1 MLFGQQKFDTVLT
14 TATWQL
20 CIGSGA
26 KDVRSSLASSRSFK
40 PSLSSVFSLA
50 VSSVFSFVEAFV
62 LFPSSKLPS
71 SVSFSPPSSKRALKP
86 WRISVAVCSIFT
98 LSTAFNPSI
107 QRETLTFWCKAV
119 AMEGKKA
126 SWRLLISMDSSI
138 IIEMNRLLQQ
148 CHVDRIRM
156 TPFMWC
162 VNINNPVE
170 VNLKLL
176 KVMVSRWVGNDNS
189 FRVSQKLVPFRVVD
203 VLMSLGLEIGGLE
216 IPFDEV
222 VGGLVGEMKSRHVCN
237 MPFGVLDDLDRLCL
251 YDWCTGV
258 HKHIVENLNKCKKKI
273 MGAGI
278 PQSVTLSGN
287 VAVLQAWAVERLSLH
302 GHPSHR
308 FFPRIMRW
316 FPFKSRTEKIENIF
330 MTGDLNME
338 WYIRNEDRHRPEI
351 HAAFNMDDG
360 GMSEGSLGEG
370 SKVDKDDDEDE
381 SSDDGAWEAGAE
393 ERLRKNNEH
402 IRALNAKIGVLTREL
417 FEIYQTPIFHEE
429 DACATDEEVGG
440 GGEENAEV
448 GGEEEGDGHG
458 VGGEENAEV
467 GGEEE
472 GDGNEVD
479 DPLGAHAEV
488 RGDDETVGN
497 INFIEIEDD
506 GDEGEPEVVP
516 LAIPPLRSFVGDPST
531 SVDVNQLYTAVSIRE
546 MNVHRVVSEIIGQ
559 SLSTTSIYTLAP
571 MKYVDNMHHILT
583 DYRKRPQNRHV
594 FTLHNYNTYLRSDH
608 FGLEE
613 LPTADFLFLPFV
625 HDDHWWCYSV
635 KLRSME
641 IFVIDSLGKGI
652 RDRKRIDTA
661 VAENMAR
668 FFCILMNIPEGSIGP
683 LTVKQAN
690 IPSQPNLH
698 DCGVIM
704 LKAMEIWDGDE
715 KYNGKSMPEY
725 TIEELLGIR
734 KKYVCDWIL
743 DNENISRME
752 ALHLYGIV

>member
-1 MLFGQQKFDTVLT
+1 MF
-14 TATWQL
+14 
-20 CIGSGA
+20 
-26 KDVRSSLASSRSFK
+26 
-40 PSLSSVFSLA
+40 SVI
-50 VSSVFSFVEAFV
+50 VDD
-62 LFPSSKLPS
+62 K
-71 SVSFSPPSSKRALKP
+71 
-86 WRISVAVCSIFT
+86 
-98 LSTAFNPSI
+98 N
-107 QRETLTFWCKAV
+107 
-119 AMEGKKA
+119 
-126 SWRLLISMDSSI
+126 
-138 IIEMNRLLQQ
+138 IE
-148 CHVDRIRM
+148 
-156 TPFMWC
+156 
-162 VNINNPVE
+162 
-170 VNLKLL
+170 
-176 KVMVSRWVGNDNS
+176 
-189 FRVSQKLVPFRVVD
+189 VD
-203 VLMSLGLEIGGLE
+203 VVCRLYILVCL
-216 IPFDEV
+216 V
-222 VGGLVGEMKSRHVCN
+222 VFYFPRKSRHVCN

-351 HAAFNMDDG
+351 RAAFNMDDG
-360 GMSEGSLGEG
+360 GMSEGS
-370 SKVDKDDDEDE
+370 KVEIDDDEDE

-429 DACATDEEVGG
+429 DTCATDEEVGG
-440 GGEENAEV
+440 GVGGEENAEV

-488 RGDDETVGN
+488 RGDDETVRN

-571 MKYVDNMHHILT
+571 MKYVDNMVVFFACMVFMYFEKRLCGVVKRFHFSPLYSHHILT

-652 RDRKRIDTA
+652 RDRKRIDTT

-725 TIEELLGIR
+725 TTEELLGIR

-743 DNENISRME
+743 DNDNISRME

>member
-1 MLFGQQKFDTVLT
+1 
-14 TATWQL
+14 
-20 CIGSGA
+20 
-26 KDVRSSLASSRSFK
+26 
-40 PSLSSVFSLA
+40 
-50 VSSVFSFVEAFV
+50 
-62 LFPSSKLPS
+62 
-71 SVSFSPPSSKRALKP
+71 
-86 WRISVAVCSIFT
+86 
-98 LSTAFNPSI
+98 
-107 QRETLTFWCKAV
+107 
-119 AMEGKKA
+119 
-126 SWRLLISMDSSI
+126 MD
-138 IIEMNRLLQQ
+138 
-148 CHVDRIRM
+148 
-156 TPFMWC
+156 
-162 VNINNPVE
+162 
-170 VNLKLL
+170 
-176 KVMVSRWVGNDNS
+176 G
-189 FRVSQKLVPFRVVD
+189 
-203 VLMSLGLEIGGLE
+203 
-216 IPFDEV
+216 
-222 VGGLVGEMKSRHVCN
+222 
-237 MPFGVLDDLDRLCL
+237 
-251 YDWCTGV
+251 
-258 HKHIVENLNKCKKKI
+258 
-273 MGAGI
+273 
-278 PQSVTLSGN
+278 
-287 VAVLQAWAVERLSLH
+287 
-302 GHPSHR
+302 
-308 FFPRIMRW
+308 
-316 FPFKSRTEKIENIF
+316 
-330 MTGDLNME
+330 
-338 WYIRNEDRHRPEI
+338 
-351 HAAFNMDDG
+351 G

-381 SSDDGAWEAGAE
+381 SSDDGMHVPLMK
-393 ERLRKNNEH
+393 RL
-402 IRALNAKIGVLTREL
+402 GV
-417 FEIYQTPIFHEE
+417 
-429 DACATDEEVGG
+429 
-440 GGEENAEV
+440 
-448 GGEEEGDGHG
+448 
-458 VGGEENAEV
+458 
-467 GGEEE
+467 
-472 GDGNEVD
+472 
-479 DPLGAHAEV
+479 EV
-488 RGDDETVGN
+488 RRMLKL
-497 INFIEIEDD
+497 
-506 GDEGEPEVVP
+506 GEKKKVMDMELEVRRMLKLGEKKKVMEMKRIGGR
-516 LAIPPLRSFVGDPST
+516 AIGYTPLRSFVGDPST

-571 MKYVDNMHHILT
+571 MKYVDNMVVLFACTVFMYFEKRLCGVVKRFHFSPLYSHHILT

-725 TIEELLGIR
+725 TTEELLGIR

>member
-1 MLFGQQKFDTVLT
+1 M
-14 TATWQL
+14 
-20 CIGSGA
+20 
-26 KDVRSSLASSRSFK
+26 
-40 PSLSSVFSLA
+40 
-50 VSSVFSFVEAFV
+50 
-62 LFPSSKLPS
+62 
-71 SVSFSPPSSKRALKP
+71 
-86 WRISVAVCSIFT
+86 
-98 LSTAFNPSI
+98 FNVI
-107 QRETLTFWCKAV
+107 VDDKN
-119 AMEGKKA
+119 
-126 SWRLLISMDSSI
+126 
-138 IIEMNRLLQQ
+138 IE
-148 CHVDRIRM
+148 
-156 TPFMWC
+156 
-162 VNINNPVE
+162 
-170 VNLKLL
+170 
-176 KVMVSRWVGNDNS
+176 
-189 FRVSQKLVPFRVVD
+189 VD
-203 VLMSLGLEIGGLE
+203 VVCRLYILVCL
-216 IPFDEV
+216 V
-222 VGGLVGEMKSRHVCN
+222 VFYFPRKSRHVCN

-571 MKYVDNMHHILT
+571 MKYVDNMVVLFACTVFMYFEKRLCGVFKRFHFSPLYSHHILT

>member
-1 MLFGQQKFDTVLT
+1 
-14 TATWQL
+14 
-20 CIGSGA
+20 
-26 KDVRSSLASSRSFK
+26 
-40 PSLSSVFSLA
+40 
-50 VSSVFSFVEAFV
+50 
-62 LFPSSKLPS
+62 
-71 SVSFSPPSSKRALKP
+71 
-86 WRISVAVCSIFT
+86 
-98 LSTAFNPSI
+98 
-107 QRETLTFWCKAV
+107 
-119 AMEGKKA
+119 
-126 SWRLLISMDSSI
+126 MDSSI
-138 IIEMNRLLQQ
+138 IIEMNRLLRQ

-162 VNINNPVE
+162 LNIQRPVE

-222 VGGLVGEMKSRHVCN
+222 VGGLVGEMFKSKTISLKDLTDMFNVIVDDKNIEVDVVCRLYILVCLVVFYFPRKSRHVCN

-351 HAAFNMDDG
+351 RAAFNMDDG
-360 GMSEGSLGEG
+360 GMSEGS
-370 SKVDKDDDEDE
+370 KVEIDDDEDE

-429 DACATDEEVGG
+429 DACATDEEVGAIG
-440 GGEENAEV
+440 YTPIAE
-448 GGEEEGDGHG
+448 
-458 VGGEENAEV
+458 
-467 GGEEE
+467 
-472 GDGNEVD
+472 
-479 DPLGAHAEV
+479 
-488 RGDDETVGN
+488 
-497 INFIEIEDD
+497 FCW
-506 GDEGEPEVVP
+506 
-516 LAIPPLRSFVGDPST
+516 
-531 SVDVNQLYTAVSIRE
+531 
-546 MNVHRVVSEIIGQ
+546 VVSEIIGQ

-571 MKYVDNMHHILT
+571 MKYVDNMVVFFACTVFMYFEKRLCGVVKRFHFSPLYSHHILT

-641 IFVIDSLGKGI
+641 IFLFLPFVHDDHWWCYSVKLRSMEIFVIDSLGKGI
-652 RDRKRIDTA
+652 RDRKRIDTT
-661 VAENMAR
+661 VVV
-668 FFCILMNIPEGSIGP
+668 FFAC
-683 LTVKQAN
+683 TVFMYFEKR
-690 IPSQPNLH
+690 L
-698 DCGVIM
+698 CGVVKRFHFSPLYSHHI
-704 LKAMEIWDGDE
+704 LTDYRKRPQNRHVFTLHN
-715 KYNGKSMPEY
+715 YNTYLRSDHFGL
-725 TIEELLGIR
+725 EELPTADFVSNLEFANF
-734 KKYVCDWIL
+734 VDFWL
-743 DNENISRME
+743 
-752 ALHLYGIV
+752 

>member
-1 MLFGQQKFDTVLT
+1 
-14 TATWQL
+14 
-20 CIGSGA
+20 
-26 KDVRSSLASSRSFK
+26 
-40 PSLSSVFSLA
+40 
-50 VSSVFSFVEAFV
+50 
-62 LFPSSKLPS
+62 
-71 SVSFSPPSSKRALKP
+71 
-86 WRISVAVCSIFT
+86 
-98 LSTAFNPSI
+98 
-107 QRETLTFWCKAV
+107 
-119 AMEGKKA
+119 
-126 SWRLLISMDSSI
+126 MDSSI
-138 IIEMNRLLQQ
+138 IIEMNRLLRQ

-222 VGGLVGEMKSRHVCN
+222 VGGLVGEM
-237 MPFGVLDDLDRLCL
+237 
-251 YDWCTGV
+251 
-258 HKHIVENLNKCKKKI
+258 
-273 MGAGI
+273 
-278 PQSVTLSGN
+278 
-287 VAVLQAWAVERLSLH
+287 
-302 GHPSHR
+302 
-308 FFPRIMRW
+308 
-316 FPFKSRTEKIENIF
+316 FKSKTISLKDLTDMFNVIVDDKNIEV
-330 MTGDLNME
+330 DVLNME

-351 HAAFNMDDG
+351 RAAFNMDDG

-516 LAIPPLRSFVGDPST
+516 LAIPHCGVLLVIQAPVL
-531 SVDVNQLYTAVSIRE
+531 
-546 MNVHRVVSEIIGQ
+546 MVVSEIIGQ

-571 MKYVDNMHHILT
+571 MKYVDNMVVLFACTVFMYFEKRLCGVVKRFHFSPLYSHHILT

-725 TIEELLGIR
+725 TTEELLGIR

>member
-1 MLFGQQKFDTVLT
+1 MGAAPDAGQLMAMFLKVSNAKKTIEVGVFTGYSLLLT
-14 TATWQL
+14 ALTIPDDGKGAT
-20 CIGSGA
+20 
-26 KDVRSSLASSRSFK
+26 DVRSSLRSSRSFK

-50 VSSVFSFVEAFV
+50 VSSVFSFVQAFV
-62 LFPSSKLPS
+62 LLPCSKLPS
-71 SVSFSPPSSKRALKP
+71 SVSFCPPSSKRALKP
-86 WRISVAVCSIFT
+86 LHFGVSKNGRALT
-98 LSTAFNPSI
+98 L
-107 QRETLTFWCKAV
+107 AV

-138 IIEMNRLLQQ
+138 IIEMNRLLRQ

-189 FRVSQKLVPFRVVD
+189 FRVRQKLVPFRVVD

-222 VGGLVGEMKSRHVCN
+222 VGGLVGE
-237 MPFGVLDDLDRLCL
+237 L
-251 YDWCTGV
+251 
-258 HKHIVENLNKCKKKI
+258 
-273 MGAGI
+273 
-278 PQSVTLSGN
+278 
-287 VAVLQAWAVERLSLH
+287 
-302 GHPSHR
+302 
-308 FFPRIMRW
+308 
-316 FPFKSRTEKIENIF
+316 FKSKTISLKDLTDMFNVIVDDKNIEV
-330 MTGDLNME
+330 DVLNME

-351 HAAFNMDDG
+351 RAAFNMDDG
-360 GMSEGSLGEG
+360 GMSEGS
-370 SKVDKDDDEDE
+370 KVDQDDDEDE
-381 SSDDGAWEAGAE
+381 SSDDGAWEAVAE

-417 FEIYQTPIFHEE
+417 FEIYQNPIFHEE

-440 GGEENAEV
+440 GVGGEENAQV

-488 RGDDETVGN
+488 RGDDETVRN

-506 GDEGEPEVVP
+506 ADEGEPEVVP

-571 MKYVDNMHHILT
+571 LKYVDNMVVFFACTVFMYFEKRLCGVVKRFHFSPLYSHHILT

-668 FFCILMNIPEGSIGP
+668 FFCILMNIPEGSIAP

-725 TIEELLGIR
+725 TTEELLGIR

-743 DNENISRME
+743 DNENTSRME
-752 ALHLYGIV
+752 ALYLYDIV

>member
-1 MLFGQQKFDTVLT
+1 
-14 TATWQL
+14 
-20 CIGSGA
+20 
-26 KDVRSSLASSRSFK
+26 
-40 PSLSSVFSLA
+40 
-50 VSSVFSFVEAFV
+50 
-62 LFPSSKLPS
+62 
-71 SVSFSPPSSKRALKP
+71 
-86 WRISVAVCSIFT
+86 
-98 LSTAFNPSI
+98 
-107 QRETLTFWCKAV
+107 
-119 AMEGKKA
+119 
-126 SWRLLISMDSSI
+126 MDSSI
-138 IIEMNRLLQQ
+138 IIEMNRLLRQ

-222 VGGLVGEMKSRHVCN
+222 VGGLVGEMFKSKTISLKDLTDMFNVIVDDKNIEVDVVCRLYILVCLVVFYFPRKSRHVCN

-351 HAAFNMDDG
+351 RAAFNLDD
-360 GMSEGSLGEG
+360 EGSLGEG

-440 GGEENAEV
+440 WSW
-448 GGEEEGDGHG
+448 
-458 VGGEENAEV
+458 
-467 GGEEE
+467 
-472 GDGNEVD
+472 
-479 DPLGAHAEV
+479 
-488 RGDDETVGN
+488 R
-497 INFIEIEDD
+497 
-506 GDEGEPEVVP
+506 
-516 LAIPPLRSFVGDPST
+516 
-531 SVDVNQLYTAVSIRE
+531 
-546 MNVHRVVSEIIGQ
+546 
-559 SLSTTSIYTLAP
+559 
-571 MKYVDNMHHILT
+571 
-583 DYRKRPQNRHV
+583 
-594 FTLHNYNTYLRSDH
+594 
-608 FGLEE
+608 
-613 LPTADFLFLPFV
+613 
-625 HDDHWWCYSV
+625 
-635 KLRSME
+635 
-641 IFVIDSLGKGI
+641 
-652 RDRKRIDTA
+652 
-661 VAENMAR
+661 
-668 FFCILMNIPEGSIGP
+668 
-683 LTVKQAN
+683 
-690 IPSQPNLH
+690 
-698 DCGVIM
+698 
-704 LKAMEIWDGDE
+704 
-715 KYNGKSMPEY
+715 
-725 TIEELLGIR
+725 
-734 KKYVCDWIL
+734 
-743 DNENISRME
+743 
-752 ALHLYGIV
+752 

>member
-1 MLFGQQKFDTVLT
+1 MGPFSGWVWRKQPIGPIN
-14 TATWQL
+14 TAKTPQGEMVPKTFVQAFL
-20 CIGSGA
+20 LL
-26 KDVRSSLASSRSFK
+26 VRSSLPSSRSFK
-40 PSLSSVFSLA
+40 PSLSSVFSLG
-50 VSSVFSFVEAFV
+50 VSSVFEASLAVFEASILGFV
-62 LFPSSKLPS
+62 LSSFFKTC
-71 SVSFSPPSSKRALKP
+71 V
-86 WRISVAVCSIFT
+86 
-98 LSTAFNPSI
+98 
-107 QRETLTFWCKAV
+107 ETLTFWCKAV

-138 IIEMNRLLQQ
+138 IIEMNRLLRQ

-176 KVMVSRWVGNDNS
+176 KVMVRRWVGNDNS

-222 VGGLVGEMKSRHVCN
+222 VGGLVGEMFKSKTISLKDLTDMFNVIVDDKNIEVDVVC
-237 MPFGVLDDLDRLCL
+237 
-251 YDWCTGV
+251 
-258 HKHIVENLNKCKKKI
+258 
-273 MGAGI
+273 I

-316 FPFKSRTEKIENIF
+316 FPFKARTEKIENIF

-351 HAAFNMDDG
+351 RAAFNMDDG
-360 GMSEGSLGEG
+360 GMSEGS
-370 SKVDKDDDEDE
+370 KVEKDDDEDE

-440 GGEENAEV
+440 GVGGEENAEV

-488 RGDDETVGN
+488 RGDDENVRN

-571 MKYVDNMHHILT
+571 MKYVDNMVVFFACTVFMYFEKRLCGVVKRFHFSPQHHILT
-583 DYRKRPQNRHV
+583 DYRKRPHNRHV
-594 FTLHNYNTYLRSDH
+594 FTLHNYNTYLHSDH

-661 VAENMAR
+661 VAENVAR

-690 IPSQPNLH
+690 IPSQPNIH

-725 TIEELLGIR
+725 TTEELLGIR

-743 DNENISRME
+743 DNDNISRME

>member
-1 MLFGQQKFDTVLT
+1 MNESRMSARIGEKRHLRGISIFVIVLIAGITEVGAFGCFDTG
-14 TATWQL
+14 TWQL
-20 CIGSGA
+20 PIGSGA
-26 KDVRSSLASSRSFK
+26 KDVRSSLPSSRSFK
-40 PSLSSVFSLA
+40 PSF
-50 VSSVFSFVEAFV
+50 FSFVQAF
-62 LFPSSKLPS
+62 
-71 SVSFSPPSSKRALKP
+71 SVVRLLSRCVVRLRSFSYRVRSFHPR
-86 WRISVAVCSIFT
+86 T
-98 LSTAFNPSI
+98 
-107 QRETLTFWCKAV
+107 V

-138 IIEMNRLLQQ
+138 IIEMNRLLRQ

-156 TPFMWC
+156 TPFMW
-162 VNINNPVE
+162 
-170 VNLKLL
+170 
-176 KVMVSRWVGNDNS
+176 WVGNDNS
-189 FRVSQKLVPFRVVD
+189 FRVIQKLVPFRVVD

-216 IPFDEV
+216 IPFNEV
-222 VGGLVGEMKSRHVCN
+222 VGGLVGEM
-237 MPFGVLDDLDRLCL
+237 
-251 YDWCTGV
+251 
-258 HKHIVENLNKCKKKI
+258 
-273 MGAGI
+273 
-278 PQSVTLSGN
+278 
-287 VAVLQAWAVERLSLH
+287 
-302 GHPSHR
+302 
-308 FFPRIMRW
+308 
-316 FPFKSRTEKIENIF
+316 FKSKTISLKDLTDMFNVIVDDKNIEV
-330 MTGDLNME
+330 DVLNME

-351 HAAFNMDDG
+351 RAAFNMDDG
-360 GMSEGSLGEG
+360 GMSEGS
-370 SKVDKDDDEDE
+370 KVEKDDDEDE

-440 GGEENAEV
+440 GVGGEENAEV

-488 RGDDETVGN
+488 RGDDETVRN

-571 MKYVDNMHHILT
+571 MKYVDNMVVFFACTVFMYFEKRLCGVVKRFHFSPLYSHHILT

-613 LPTADFLFLPFV
+613 LPTADFVSNLEFANLVDF
-625 HDDHWWCYSV
+625 W
-635 KLRSME
+635 SME

-652 RDRKRIDTA
+652 RDRKRIDTT

-690 IPSQPNLH
+690 IPSQPN
-698 DCGVIM
+698 M
-704 LKAMEIWDGDE
+704 LVSSTVLPDYIVM
-715 KYNGKSMPEY
+715 YMGKSNLMLW
-725 TIEELLGIR
+725 EELLGIR

-743 DNENISRME
+743 DNDNISRME

>member
-1 MLFGQQKFDTVLT
+1 
-14 TATWQL
+14 
-20 CIGSGA
+20 
-26 KDVRSSLASSRSFK
+26 
-40 PSLSSVFSLA
+40 
-50 VSSVFSFVEAFV
+50 
-62 LFPSSKLPS
+62 
-71 SVSFSPPSSKRALKP
+71 
-86 WRISVAVCSIFT
+86 
-98 LSTAFNPSI
+98 
-107 QRETLTFWCKAV
+107 
-119 AMEGKKA
+119 
-126 SWRLLISMDSSI
+126 
-138 IIEMNRLLQQ
+138 
-148 CHVDRIRM
+148 
-156 TPFMWC
+156 
-162 VNINNPVE
+162 
-170 VNLKLL
+170 
-176 KVMVSRWVGNDNS
+176 
-189 FRVSQKLVPFRVVD
+189 
-203 VLMSLGLEIGGLE
+203 
-216 IPFDEV
+216 
-222 VGGLVGEMKSRHVCN
+222 
-237 MPFGVLDDLDRLCL
+237 
-251 YDWCTGV
+251 
-258 HKHIVENLNKCKKKI
+258 
-273 MGAGI
+273 
-278 PQSVTLSGN
+278 
-287 VAVLQAWAVERLSLH
+287 
-302 GHPSHR
+302 
-308 FFPRIMRW
+308 
-316 FPFKSRTEKIENIF
+316 
-330 MTGDLNME
+330 ME

-351 HAAFNMDDG
+351 RAAFNMDDG
-360 GMSEGSLGEG
+360 GMSEGS
-370 SKVDKDDDEDE
+370 KVDQDDDEDE

-429 DACATDEEVGG
+429 DACATNEEVGG
-440 GGEENAEV
+440 GVGGEENAQV

-488 RGDDETVGN
+488 RGDDETVRN
-497 INFIEIEDD
+497 INFIQIEDD
-506 GDEGEPEVVP
+506 ADEGEPEVVP

-668 FFCILMNIPEGSIGP
+668 FFCILMNIPEGSIAP

-725 TIEELLGIR
+725 TTEELLGIR

-743 DNENISRME
+743 DNENTSRME

>member
-1 MLFGQQKFDTVLT
+1 
-14 TATWQL
+14 
-20 CIGSGA
+20 
-26 KDVRSSLASSRSFK
+26 
-40 PSLSSVFSLA
+40 
-50 VSSVFSFVEAFV
+50 
-62 LFPSSKLPS
+62 
-71 SVSFSPPSSKRALKP
+71 
-86 WRISVAVCSIFT
+86 
-98 LSTAFNPSI
+98 
-107 QRETLTFWCKAV
+107 
-119 AMEGKKA
+119 
-126 SWRLLISMDSSI
+126 MDSSI
-138 IIEMNRLLQQ
+138 IIEMNRLLRQ

-176 KVMVSRWVGNDNS
+176 KVMVCRWVGNDNS
-189 FRVSQKLVPFRVVD
+189 FRVIQKLVPFRVVD

-216 IPFDEV
+216 IPFNEV
-222 VGGLVGEMKSRHVCN
+222 VGGLVGEMFKSKTISLKDLTDMFNVIVDDKNIEVDVVCRLYILVCLVVFYFPRKSRHVCN

-351 HAAFNMDDG
+351 RAAFNMDDG
-360 GMSEGSLGEG
+360 GMSEGS
-370 SKVDKDDDEDE
+370 KVEKDDDEDE

-440 GGEENAEV
+440 GVGGEENAEV

-488 RGDDETVGN
+488 RGDDETVRN

-571 MKYVDNMHHILT
+571 MKYVDNMVSIVT
-583 DYRKRPQNRHV
+583 
-594 FTLHNYNTYLRSDH
+594 
-608 FGLEE
+608 FGC
-613 LPTADFLFLPFV
+613 V
-625 HDDHWWCYSV
+625 SCYS
-635 KLRSME
+635 L
-641 IFVIDSLGKGI
+641 F
-652 RDRKRIDTA
+652 
-661 VAENMAR
+661 
-668 FFCILMNIPEGSIGP
+668 
-683 LTVKQAN
+683 
-690 IPSQPNLH
+690 
-698 DCGVIM
+698 
-704 LKAMEIWDGDE
+704 
-715 KYNGKSMPEY
+715 
-725 TIEELLGIR
+725 
-734 KKYVCDWIL
+734 
-743 DNENISRME
+743 
-752 ALHLYGIV
+752 